1 MKDRL
6 IILVFFTAVALSLP
20 FLGGGGKI
28 IGEAVVF
35 PESIRLLLTEAE
47 EVVTLTA
54 EEYIEGCISAQIPI
68 DYEQEALN
76 AQASAAATYALR
88 LISDFRDNSTVS
100 FTGKNGE
107 RADLSDSTAL
117 CQPYFSYEECKEQYG
132 EDYGLYYPNIKK
144 AAIYGLSHIITYENE
159 PIYSVYHSVSTGET
173 CNPEIVWGRSLPYL
187 KPVKSEWDKGYINYE
202 CVNEMTTEKAR
213 ALLVA
218 YKSDIEIPADFGKW
232 FSEFNV
238 NESGYVISVKI
249 GKTTF
254 SGGDVWRIFGLR
266 SPAFTI
272 SYSDNIFTFTT
283 KGYGHG
289 AGLSQY
295 GANEMAK
302 SGKTAKEI
310 LEYYYSGVNI

>member
-6 IILVFFTAVALSLP
+6 IILAFFTAVAISLP
-20 FLGGGGKI
+20 FLGGRGKGG
-28 IGEAVVF
+28 GETVAF
-35 PESIRLLLTEAE
+35 PETVKLLLTETE

-68 DYEQEALN
+68 DYHSEALN

-88 LISDFRDNSTVS
+88 LISDFKDNASVS
-100 FTGKNGE
+100 LTGKDGE
-107 RADLSDSTAL
+107 RADLSDSTVL
-117 CQPYFSYEECKEQYG
+117 CQPYFSYEKCKEQYG
-132 EDYGLYYPNIKK
+132 EDYDLYYPDIKK
-144 AAIYGLSHIITYENE
+144 AALFGLSHIITYEGS

-173 CNPEIVWGRSLPYL
+173 CGPEIVWGRSLPYL
-187 KPVKSEWDKGYINYE
+187 KPVKSQWDKSYGNYE

-266 SPAFTI
+266 SPAFTV

-283 KGYGHG
+283 KGFGHG

-310 LEYYYSGVNI
+310 LEYYYNGVDI